1 MFEDS
6 LVESSG
12 KLAARH
18 PFATVVSF
26 AGQIIALSALLL
38 LSLLYTETLPTQR
51 WINVLQAPPPPPSAP
66 ASRSVAIASNRSGA
80 LSDPLVVPSEI
91 PKSIGMVRTERTAPG
106 TPPSGI
112 AGDILGSVPENSI
125 GIVNSLLR
133 PATPVLPRFA
143 PQKVRVSSGVAEGM
157 LIHQVKPPYPV
168 AAKMARVEGSVA
180 LQAVIGK
187 DGSIQNLRV
196 ISGHPLLT
204 SAALE
209 AVKQWRYKPYYLNGE
224 PVEVETQI
232 VVNFLLTHD

>member
-80 LSDPLVVPSEI
+80 LSDPLVVPSE
-91 PKSIGMVRTERTAPG
+91 SA
-106 TPPSGI
+106 
-112 AGDILGSVPENSI
+112 
-125 GIVNSLLR
+125 
-133 PATPVLPRFA
+133 
-143 PQKVRVSSGVAEGM
+143 
-157 LIHQVKPPYPV
+157 
-168 AAKMARVEGSVA
+168 
-180 LQAVIGK
+180 
-187 DGSIQNLRV
+187 
-196 ISGHPLLT
+196 PLLFDAIAT
-204 SAALE
+204 LRE
-209 AVKQWRYKPYYLNGE
+209 AGADE
-224 PVEVETQI
+224 GGGGAC
-232 VVNFLLTHD
+232 